1 MSNPRSQTI
10 LASALPSLAMV
21 LLVACQPSKTTPPDT
36 GEGGEATAAVEPYPG
51 MLVDPSTVERDF
63 LMRQKLSGEWR
74 GRRLNFEAVVQKQ
87 GDTLT
92 VIGLSPFGTKAFLL
106 TQTGTKVAFE
116 NFIDRELPFPPKY
129 MLQDIHRIFLYESAL
144 PWGSSGPDGTSTAE
158 VADETV
164 VDRWEAGTLH
174 SRTFTRVD
182 GRPEGSIR
190 VDYGEGMNAGVPPEK
205 LVFDN
210 GWFGYKL
217 TIQTVQYQTI

>member
-1 MSNPRSQTI
+1 MSIVRRFI
-10 LASALPSLAMV
+10 PSLAAV
-21 LLVACQPSKTTPPDT
+21 ALLGLAACQPKGTSNPGDGTE
-36 GEGGEATAAVEPYPG
+36 EGGEPTAEAEPYPG
-51 MLVDPSTVERDF
+51 MLIDPSTIDRDF

-106 TQTGTKVAFE
+106 TQTGTTVEFE

-129 MLQDIHRIFLYESAL
+129 MLQDIHRIYLYDSAL
-144 PWGSSGPDGTSTAE
+144 PWGVEGPDGQSEAE
-158 VADETV
+158 VAEETV
-164 VDRWEAGTLH
+164 VDSWEAGTLR
-174 SRTFTRVD
+174 SRSFTRLD
-182 GRPEGSIR
+182 GQPEGAIQ
-190 VDYGEGMNAGVPPEK
+190 VDYGDGMKAGIPPAS

-217 TIQTVQYQTI
+217 TIQTVQYQAI